1 MKAKGSLYP
10 NAAAIIAKQ
19 LTGPVERAAKAYADQ
34 LSDNLAAGSR
44 SGVQY
49 PSLPRQSSAPGE
61 FQQEQSGSLRDA
73 VGVRD
78 TPDPLRKQA
87 GFFGLPQDRLNNAE
101 YGRVGGRAP
110 LARTAADN
118 KTRTDM
124 LTAARKG

>member
-1 MKAKGSLYP
+1 MPGKLYP

-19 LTGPVERAAKAYADQ
+19 LERPVESAAAAYADK

-49 PSLPRQSSAPGE
+49 PGLPRVSSAPGE
-61 FQQEQSGSLRDA
+61 YQQEQSGSLRDA

-87 GFFGLPQDRLNNAE
+87 GFFGLPQDRLDHAE

-110 LARTAADN
+110 LTRTAQDN
-118 KTRTDM
+118 ETREAM
-124 LTAARKG
+124 LKAARKG